1 MAYDV
6 FISYRRQ
13 GGGADARMMYDRL
26 QSYGYTVSFDMDT
39 LKNGNFNEELLK
51 RVAECKNFVVLLSEN
66 CFERTLNGCKR
77 EDDWL
82 RIEIATALYNNKNI
96 VTVML
101 PGFVFPPKLPPDI
114 DEIRN
119 KNGPKYDLYYIDG
132 FYDKL
137 KKDFLIKGDDGDN
150 GKAVTALEEIFSA
163 HEETTPSE
171 GTVDVVDLIGDDT
184 DFIRGE
190 AEFLYSGISRL
201 LPYVELSQIDKA
213 WREAEEARVKGDY
226 KAANKAYL
234 HLMELAK
241 SATPCASEFVMRM
254 TADGIDTRK
263 PEWFKSALAK
273 AQSGDVN
280 YQYGVGS
287 LYAGGL
293 GVGLSVRLGTI
304 MLRPRQR

>member
-26 QSYGYTVSFDMDT
+26 VQSGYTVSFDMDT

-77 EDDWL
+77 EEDWL
-82 RIEIATALYNNKNI
+82 RLELATALYNNKNI

-101 PGFVFPPKLPPDI
+101 PGFVFPAKLPPDI
-114 DEIRN
+114 DAIRN

-137 KKDFLIKGDDGDN
+137 KKDFLINGDDGDN

-163 HEETTPSE
+163 PEEPPP
-171 GTVDVVDLIGDDT
+171 IG
-184 DFIRGE
+184 R
-190 AEFLYSGISRL
+190 SGQCR
-201 LPYVELSQIDKA
+201 
-213 WREAEEARVKGDY
+213 
-226 KAANKAYL
+226 
-234 HLMELAK
+234 
-241 SATPCASEFVMRM
+241 
-254 TADGIDTRK
+254 
-263 PEWFKSALAK
+263 
-273 AQSGDVN
+273 
-280 YQYGVGS
+280 
-287 LYAGGL
+287 
-293 GVGLSVRLGTI
+293 
-304 MLRPRQR
+304 